1 MYGNVIFDGIPA
13 GDVIDLFDC
22 GNAIE
27 RIYSFH
33 FFISLFFHQYSTVQ
47 PYSQGCR
54 LADDFALIG
63 FCKHIHE
70 DLFDV
75 SLRCVIGKCD
85 CDLHSFMFCANERG
99 IFITCVS
106 HNFLLIHCF
115 SFLLMYV
122 LSIQTHKKRL
132 TVWSRT

>member
-33 FFISLFFHQYSTVQ
+33 FFISLFFHQYSTVS

-54 LADDFALIG
+54 LADNFSLIR
-63 FCKHIHE
+63 FCQHIHE

-75 SLRCVIGKCD
+75 SLRCVFGKRD
-85 CDLHSFMFCANERG
+85 DDLYSFMFLFGLAEYDSFVCQPY
-99 IFITCVS
+99 
-106 HNFLLIHCF
+106 FLAYSLL
-115 SFLLMYV
+115 FLPIKYMY
-122 LSIQTHKKRL
+122 IQTHKKRL